1 MTWYQQFKNIAVE
14 RNRDMI
20 VRKLRLA
27 RGWSQEQLA
36 QMCDLNIRTIQRIER
51 GQKPSLESLKALAAV
66 FETDITDFTEEVDM
80 SNHSNVSAEEAR
92 AILYVRDIKGFKTH
106 IAIYIIGIA
115 IFITVN
121 LIIPFKHFWAIWPA
135 LGWGLGVTFHG
146 LNVYEFF
153 NFFGPDWEKRQ
164 IQKRL
169 KKDL

>member
-1 MTWYQQFKNIAVE
+1 MTWYQQSKNIAVE
-14 RNRDMI
+14 RNRNMI

-66 FETDITDFTEEVDM
+66 FEADITDFTKEVDM
-80 SNHSNVSAEEAR
+80 SNNSHVSAEEER

-106 IAIYIIGIA
+106 LIMYIIGMIVFFTA
-115 IFITVN
+115 N
-121 LIIPFKHFWAIWPA
+121 LIVPFKHFWAIWPA
-135 LGWGLGVTFHG
+135 LGWGLGVAIHG
-146 LNVYEFF
+146 LNVYEVF

>member
-1 MTWYQQFKNIAVE
+1 
-14 RNRDMI
+14 MI

-36 QMCDLNIRTIQRIER
+36 QMCDLNIRTIQRLER

-66 FETDITDFTEEVDM
+66 FETDIADLTEEVDM
-80 SNHSNVSAEEAR
+80 SNNSNVSAEEAR

-106 IAIYIIGIA
+106 LIIYLIGIT
-115 IFITVN
+115 IMFTVN
-121 LIIPFKHFWAIWPA
+121 LIMPVKHFWAIWPA

-146 LNVYEFF
+146 LNVYEFI

-169 KKDL
+169 KKDLHPETRRHNGP

>member
-1 MTWYQQFKNIAVE
+1 
-14 RNRDMI
+14 MI

-36 QMCDLNIRTIQRIER
+36 QMCGLNIRTIQRIER

-66 FETDITDFTEEVDM
+66 FETDITDFTEEVDV
-80 SNHSNVSAEEAR
+80 SNNSNVSAEEAK
-92 AILYVRDIKGFKTH
+92 AMLYVRDIKGFRTH
-106 IAIYIIGIA
+106 
-115 IFITVN
+115 FITYLLGITIMITLN
-121 LIIPFKHFWAIWPA
+121 LIMAPQHFWAWRPA
-135 LGWGLGVTFHG
+135 LGWGLGVMFHG
-146 LNVYEFF
+146 LNVYEVF